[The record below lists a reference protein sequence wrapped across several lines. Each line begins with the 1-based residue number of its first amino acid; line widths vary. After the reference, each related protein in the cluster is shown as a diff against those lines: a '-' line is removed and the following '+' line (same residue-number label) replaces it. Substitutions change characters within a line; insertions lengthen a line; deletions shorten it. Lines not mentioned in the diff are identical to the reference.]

1 MLYIIIG
8 SVAAALVLG
17 GAIALVVIRS
27 KKSKSAHAPRAEQE
41 EKSAEQVVADK
52 PEEDVKTVVEAAEEE
67 PAQTAKDSA
76 EDKSAEISQDGAE
89 VAIKEVEEEKPTV
102 EEEESN
108 EEEDEAE
115 DNEGDEVG
123 ELAMVE
129 ENGKVRYIIIKY
141 SKSFQAKLI
150 QSDGETKNYYSR
162 IKNCLLSYGGVK
174 SRISW
179 KWEAFRIG
187 RKTVAKL
194 RMRGKTLSVALA
206 LDPARYEDTK
216 YIVESL
222 AEVKSYAETP
232 CLYKIKNERRLK
244 YCAELIDV
252 VMAENGLTA
261 GLAMQDEDYAAQFP
275 FETTEALIER
285 KLIKVLT
292 DGEAQ
297 SGTQFMPAQARRSV
311 TVQEA
316 DNLMGDEVAELLVE
330 KAGGVS
336 DRTRTG
342 IVNIDTL
349 SRYFTDGETVTLEEV
364 KKRVPNFSNKVT
376 YLKVLGRGT
385 LDKKLTVEADNFSL
399 QAVKMIVITGGKAVK
414 K

>member
-17 GAIALVVIRS
+17 GAIALVVI
-27 KKSKSAHAPRAEQE
+27 KSKRGKSEPAPRAEQDVAAGQV
-41 EKSAEQVVADK
+41 AEDK
-52 PEEDVKTVVEAAEEE
+52 PEEDVKTVAEIAEEE

-89 VAIKEVEEEKPTV
+89 EAIKEVDEEKPTA
-102 EEEESN
+102 EEEEGN

-115 DNEGDEVG
+115 EGEGDEVG

-194 RMRGKTLSVALA
+194 RLRGKTLSVALA

-232 CLYKIKNERRLK
+232 CLYKIKNDRRLK

-316 DNLMGDEVAELLVE
+316 DNLMGDEVAELLV
-330 KAGGVS
+330 
-336 DRTRTG
+336 
-342 IVNIDTL
+342 L
-349 SRYFTDGETVTLEEV
+349 SL
-364 KKRVPNFSNKVT
+364 
-376 YLKVLGRGT
+376 
-385 LDKKLTVEADNFSL
+385 
-399 QAVKMIVITGGKAVK
+399 IHI
-414 K
+414 

>member
-1 MLYIIIG
+1 
-8 SVAAALVLG
+8 
-17 GAIALVVIRS
+17 
-27 KKSKSAHAPRAEQE
+27 
-41 EKSAEQVVADK
+41 
-52 PEEDVKTVVEAAEEE
+52 
-67 PAQTAKDSA
+67 
-76 EDKSAEISQDGAE
+76 
-89 VAIKEVEEEKPTV
+89 
-102 EEEESN
+102 
-108 EEEDEAE
+108 
-115 DNEGDEVG
+115 
-123 ELAMVE
+123 MVE

-232 CLYKIKNERRLK
+232 CLYKIKNDRRLK

-297 SGTQFMPAQARRSV
+297 SGTQFMPAQVRRSV

-349 SRYFTDGETVTLEEV
+349 SRYFTDGETVMLEEV

>member
-17 GAIALVVIRS
+17 GAIALVVI
-27 KKSKSAHAPRAEQE
+27 KSKRGKSEPAPRAEQE
-41 EKSAEQVVADK
+41 VAAGQVAEDK
-52 PEEDVKTVVEAAEEE
+52 PEEVAETFEEKAEEE

-89 VAIKEVEEEKPTV
+89 EAIKEVEEEKPTA
-102 EEEESN
+102 EEEEGN

-232 CLYKIKNERRLK
+232 CLYKIKNDRRLK

-297 SGTQFMPAQARRSV
+297 SGTQFMPAQVRRSV

>member
-17 GAIALVVIRS
+17 GAIALVVI
-27 KKSKSAHAPRAEQE
+27 KSKRGKSEPAPRAEQE
-41 EKSAEQVVADK
+41 VAAGQVVADK
-52 PEEDVKTVVEAAEEE
+52 SEEDVKTVAEIAEEE

-89 VAIKEVEEEKPTV
+89 EAIKEVDEEKPTA
-102 EEEESN
+102 EEEEGN

-232 CLYKIKNERRLK
+232 CLYKIKNDRRLK

-297 SGTQFMPAQARRSV
+297 SGTQFMPAQVRRSV

-349 SRYFTDGETVTLEEV
+349 SRYFTDGETVMLEEV

>member
-17 GAIALVVIRS
+17 GAIALVVI
-27 KKSKSAHAPRAEQE
+27 KSKRGKSAPAPRAEQDVAAGQV
-41 EKSAEQVVADK
+41 AEDK
-52 PEEDVKTVVEAAEEE
+52 PEEDVKTVAEIAEEE

-89 VAIKEVEEEKPTV
+89 EAIKEVDEEKPTA
-102 EEEESN
+102 EEEEGN

-232 CLYKIKNERRLK
+232 CLYKIKNDRRLK

-297 SGTQFMPAQARRSV
+297 SGTQFMPAQVRRSV

>member
-17 GAIALVVIRS
+17 GAIALVVI
-27 KKSKSAHAPRAEQE
+27 KSKRGKSAPAPRAEQDVATGQV
-41 EKSAEQVVADK
+41 AEDK
-52 PEEDVKTVVEAAEEE
+52 PEEDVKTVAEIAEEE

-76 EDKSAEISQDGAE
+76 EDKSAEISQDNAE
-89 VAIKEVEEEKPTV
+89 EAIKEVEEEKPTA
-102 EEEESN
+102 EEEEGN

-222 AEVKSYAETP
+222 ADVKSYAETP
-232 CLYKIKNERRLK
+232 CLYKIKNDRRLK

-297 SGTQFMPAQARRSV
+297 SGTQFMPAQVRRSV

>member
-17 GAIALVVIRS
+17 GAIALVVIKS
-27 KKSKSAHAPRAEQE
+27 KRGKSAHEPRAEQDVAV
-41 EKSAEQVVADK
+41 KQVAEDK
-52 PEEDVKTVVEAAEEE
+52 PEEDVKTVAEIAEEE
-67 PAQTAKDSA
+67 PAQTAKGSA
-76 EDKSAEISQDGAE
+76 EDKSAEISQDGAKE
-89 VAIKEVEEEKPTV
+89 AIKEVDEEKPTA
-102 EEEESN
+102 EEEEGN

-206 LDPARYEDTK
+206 LDPARYEDSK

-232 CLYKIKNERRLK
+232 CLYKIKNDRRLK

-297 SGTQFMPAQARRSV
+297 SGTQFMPAQVRRSV

>member
-8 SVAAALVLG
+8 SVAAALVLC

-27 KKSKSAHAPRAEQE
+27 KKSKSAHEPRAEQE
-41 EKSAEQVVADK
+41 VAAGQVAEDK
-52 PEEDVKTVVEAAEEE
+52 PKEDVKTVAEIAEEE
-67 PAQTAKDSA
+67 PAQAAKDSA
-76 EDKSAEISQDGAE
+76 EDKSAEISQDGAKE
-89 VAIKEVEEEKPTV
+89 AIKEVDEEKPTA
-102 EEEESN
+102 EEEEGN

-206 LDPARYEDTK
+206 LDPARYEDSK

-232 CLYKIKNERRLK
+232 CLYKIKNDRRLK

-297 SGTQFMPAQARRSV
+297 SGTQFMPAQVRRSV

>member
-17 GAIALVVIRS
+17 GAIALVVI
-27 KKSKSAHAPRAEQE
+27 KSKRGKSEPAPRAEQE
-41 EKSAEQVVADK
+41 VAVKQVAEDK
-52 PEEDVKTVVEAAEEE
+52 PEEDVKTVAEIAEEE
-67 PAQTAKDSA
+67 PAQAAKDSA

-89 VAIKEVEEEKPTV
+89 EANKEVDEEKPTA

-108 EEEDEAE
+108 EEENEAE

-222 AEVKSYAETP
+222 ADVKSYAETP
-232 CLYKIKNERRLK
+232 CLYKIKNDRRLK
-244 YCAELIDV
+244 CCAELIDV

-316 DNLMGDEVAELLVE
+316 DNLMGDDVAELLVE

>member
-17 GAIALVVIRS
+17 GAIALVVI
-27 KKSKSAHAPRAEQE
+27 KSKRGKSAPTPRAEQDVAAGQV
-41 EKSAEQVVADK
+41 AEDK
-52 PEEDVKTVVEAAEEE
+52 PEEVAETFEEKAEEE

-89 VAIKEVEEEKPTV
+89 EAIKEVEEEKPTA
-102 EEEESN
+102 EEEEGN

-232 CLYKIKNERRLK
+232 CLYKIKNDRRLK

>member
-8 SVAAALVLG
+8 SVAVALVLG
-17 GAIALVVIRS
+17 GAIALVVI
-27 KKSKSAHAPRAEQE
+27 KSKRGKSAPAPRAEQDVATGQV
-41 EKSAEQVVADK
+41 AEDK
-52 PEEDVKTVVEAAEEE
+52 PEEDVKTVAEIAEEE

-76 EDKSAEISQDGAE
+76 EDKSAEISQDNAE
-89 VAIKEVEEEKPTV
+89 EAIKEVEEEKPTA
-102 EEEESN
+102 EEEEGN

-222 AEVKSYAETP
+222 ADVKSYAETP
-232 CLYKIKNERRLK
+232 CLYKIKNDRRLK

-297 SGTQFMPAQARRSV
+297 SGTQFMPAQVRRSV